1 MPLSV
6 GSAWSRRRAAEKG
19 CFVNP
24 PLAHEHSVPTGTA
37 TRIAPS
43 PSVVPVAAS
52 VLGVL
57 SQVTAGQGIDTLS
70 AKLDELRAWIGSDL
84 AEVETQLLSLLEDRT
99 PAHQSAQ
106 HLVRLGGKRLRP
118 LCVAL
123 AARVGGEFNEH
134 ARELAVAVELV
145 HSATLLH
152 DDVIDLGDRRRGAA
166 TARCIYGN
174 AASIYAGDLLLVDAL
189 RRIQATRISG
199 LLEKSLSIL
208 NEMLEAEALQLA
220 NRGSVRG
227 TVGDYFRVIE
237 GKTASLF
244 RWALF
249 AGGRAGGVPMAG
261 CHELE
266 SYGNSLGLAFQ
277 IVDDVLDLTGD
288 PAVVGKSLFADLHEG
303 KMTYPL
309 LLAIQRDAG
318 LAEQIEAACSTG
330 TVNMDEALESRIGQ
344 VLWRSDI
351 VPDCLKLAQRCADE
365 AVQALSRLP
374 ISRAKSA
381 LEDVALTLVRRAK

>member
-1 MPLSV
+1 M
-6 GSAWSRRRAAEKG
+6 
-19 CFVNP
+19 NP
-24 PLAHEHSVPTGTA
+24 PLAQEHPLPTASSAG
-37 TRIAPS
+37 RIAPG
-43 PSVVPVAAS
+43 PAVVPVAAS
-52 VLGVL
+52 VLSML
-57 SQVTAGQGIDTLS
+57 SSVTAGQGIDTLT

-84 AEVETQLLSLLEDRT
+84 AEVEARLIALLEDRT

-106 HLVRLGGKRLRP
+106 HLIRLGGKRLRP

-123 AARVGGEFNEH
+123 AARVGGDFNEH

-199 LLEKSLSIL
+199 LLEKSLSVL

-227 TVGDYFRVIE
+227 TVSDYFRVIE

-249 AGGRAGGVPMAG
+249 AGGRAGGVPMPG
-261 CHELE
+261 CIELE
-266 SYGNSLGLAFQ
+266 RYGNSLGLAFQ

-288 PAVVGKSLFADLHEG
+288 PQVVGKSLFADLHEG

-309 LLAIQRDAG
+309 LLAIERDAG
-318 LAEQIEAACSTG
+318 LAQQIEAACQSG
-330 TVNMDEALESRIGQ
+330 TIELDAALEARIGQ

-365 AVQALSRLP
+365 AVQALSQLP
-374 ISRAKSA
+374 SSRAKTA
-381 LEDVALTLVRRAK
+381 LEDVATTLVRRAK